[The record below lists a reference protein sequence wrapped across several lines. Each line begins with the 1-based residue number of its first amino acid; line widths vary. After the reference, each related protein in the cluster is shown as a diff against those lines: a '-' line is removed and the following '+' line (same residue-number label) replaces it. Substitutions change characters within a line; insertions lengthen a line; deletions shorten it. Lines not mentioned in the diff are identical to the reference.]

1 MNTKCNE
8 TLTPIMPQTPDQVW
22 YWSVRAVI
30 ALVGWIGNGLVIY
43 IIGRSSRLQ
52 VISNWFILSLAV
64 ADLSVTFVV
73 AVPEFICSVLLP
85 DSCDWWKIK
94 VLYDVC
100 LYASVL
106 NLCTMTFDRYFAI
119 VHPLKY
125 QRLMTTTLLYSIL
138 AASWLTAIIIPLP
151 YYIALIKCHY
161 EAFKTLQML
170 VRLLLEVMP
179 CFLLIVTYMHMA
191 YIARKQLR
199 QVQQQ
204 RQQLS
209 HNYSCC
215 NNNIYQRPKGSV
227 RSVGFVVL
235 IFLLCYAVAAYKGF
249 LNYVVFTDAPD
260 EIIAIA
266 RMLYHLNSAAN
277 CIVYALCR
285 KDVRCEIMKAL
296 KFKKQRKPEI
306 QISMTGSKH
315 AGYSKENNDQEHKKT
330 SIVSR

>member
-1 MNTKCNE
+1 MPP
-8 TLTPIMPQTPDQVW
+8 TPGQLW
-22 YWSVRAVI
+22 YWSVRAII

-43 IIGRSSRLQ
+43 IIACSSRLQ

-64 ADLSVTFVV
+64 ADLSVTLVV
-73 AVPEFICSVLLP
+73 AIPEFICSVLLE
-85 DSCDWWKIK
+85 CDWWKIK

-125 QRLMTTTLLYSIL
+125 QRVMTATLLYGIL
-138 AASWLTAIIIPLP
+138 AATWLTAIIVPLP
-151 YYIALIKCHY
+151 YYIALITRHY
-161 EAFKTLQML
+161 NAFATLQML

-191 YIARKQLR
+191 YIARKQLK

-209 HNYSCC
+209 HNYIC
-215 NNNIYQRPKGSV
+215 NNNNIPKRPKGSV

-249 LNYVVFTDAPD
+249 LNYVAFAEAPYQV
-260 EIIAIA
+260 IAVA

-285 KDVRCEIMKAL
+285 KDVRSEIMKAL
-296 KFKKQRKPEI
+296 KFKKVIVPDVQL
-306 QISMTGSKH
+306 SMTGSKN
-315 AGYSKENNDQEHKKT
+315 ARLSRDDIGRDQKKA
-330 SIVSR
+330 SIVSRNV